1 MLLSDQQTVT
11 VALWLVT
18 MSYPCYDSCVRY
30 NNQENQDY
38 AITSV
43 MHGWQ
48 LAIIHLKRKNEPN
61 IVKSVKARWCLDCGY
76 RV

>member
-11 VALWLVT
+11 VALRHVT

-30 NNQENQDY
+30 NNQENRDY

-43 MHGWQ
+43 MHVWQ
-48 LAIIHLKRKNEPN
+48 LAIIHLKRKKFAKHSKKYEGKM
-61 IVKSVKARWCLDCGY
+61 VFGL
-76 RV
+76 